1 MMGKQAI
8 LGLMRRKSELILA
21 QEKARAAR
29 PRCLFL
35 VLLLFV
41 VIVIFILIVIGIQG
55 IVGGE
60 EEVTQT
66 HRDRV
71 AAQLAGLAFSERVDG
86 VARGEIGLELV
97 GVLQELDRQV
107 EHLRVGE
114 GQVIAGGVQLVLTI
128 GMR

>member
-41 VIVIFILIVIGIQG
+41 VIVVFILVVIGIQG

-71 AAQLAGLAFSERVDG
+71 AAQLAGLAFGKRVEVEGVFAQALGQRFSPGLVFAERMLGILCDPLEG
-86 VARGEIGLELV
+86 V
-97 GVLQELDRQV
+97 
-107 EHLRVGE
+107 
-114 GQVIAGGVQLVLTI
+114 
-128 GMR
+128 